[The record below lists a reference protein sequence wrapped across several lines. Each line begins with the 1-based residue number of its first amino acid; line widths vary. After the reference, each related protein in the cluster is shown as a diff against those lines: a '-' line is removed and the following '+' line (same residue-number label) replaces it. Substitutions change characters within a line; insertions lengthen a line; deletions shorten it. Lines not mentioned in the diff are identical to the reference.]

1 MCGLDEPSTSDSKV
15 QQKMKHK
22 QPLAQGESSQGAPN
36 MTEFM
41 TYQPLLK
48 QSCSI
53 WVEHST
59 DAGGKSSVMAPII
72 LGHWGRQYYLHR
84 G

>member
-1 MCGLDEPSTSDSKV
+1 MCGLDEPSASDSKV

-22 QPLAQGESSQGAPN
+22 QPLAQGDHPRGAPN
-36 MTEFM
+36 M

-53 WVEHST
+53 WMKHLTE
-59 DAGGKSSVMAPII
+59 AGGASSVMAPTT
-72 LGHWGRQYYLHR
+72 LGH
-84 G
+84 

>member
-1 MCGLDEPSTSDSKV
+1 MCGLDEPSTSGSKV

-41 TYQPLLK
+41 TYHHYSSRVVLFGWSIQQTQGGHLVSWLL
-48 QSCSI
+48 
-53 WVEHST
+53 
-59 DAGGKSSVMAPII
+59 
-72 LGHWGRQYYLHR
+72 
-84 G
+84 